1 MKNPHYHNLSVH
13 RCTIYSTQVVMHT
26 LCASI
31 HCVNVSLCLYVCV
44 FLCACVRALVC
55 LLNPVTCPDVQSGA
69 NNPLGHI
76 PPEVISVKKDEKN

>member
-26 LCASI
+26 YIVCE
-31 HCVNVSLCLYVCV
+31 CVIV
-44 FLCACVRALVC
+44 FLFACVRALVC
-55 LLNPVTCPDVQSGA
+55 FLSPMTGADVQSGA

-76 PPEVISVKKDEKN
+76 PPEVISENKDGKKVQ